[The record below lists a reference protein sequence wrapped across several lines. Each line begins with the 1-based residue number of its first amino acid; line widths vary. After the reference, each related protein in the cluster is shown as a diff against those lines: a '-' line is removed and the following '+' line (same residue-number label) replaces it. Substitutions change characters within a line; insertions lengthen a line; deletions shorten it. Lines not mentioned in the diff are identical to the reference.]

1 MKYFVFFSIV
11 FFGLTTAMAQEIR
24 EYDDEQ
30 LSKYAKVMV
39 WADQRKIEMTTQ
51 YNNWIKEDEYLGVPR
66 FLELK
71 NAKGD
76 SARFKDIGVTE
87 AELVAFNTIAT
98 KYDSMAGSF
107 MAVYEERIKNEIGAG
122 LYNNLKEDL
131 TYVEVIRNRY
141 QKIYEELATS
151 TD

>member
-1 MKYFVFFSIV
+1 
-11 FFGLTTAMAQEIR
+11 
-24 EYDDEQ
+24 
-30 LSKYAKVMV
+30 
-39 WADQRKIEMTTQ
+39 
-51 YNNWIKEDEYLGVPR
+51 
-66 FLELK
+66 
-71 NAKGD
+71 
-76 SARFKDIGVTE
+76 
-87 AELVAFNTIAT
+87 
-98 KYDSMAGSF
+98 MAGSF